1 MSTKSKKKD
10 NKSKDKNKKEKPKP
24 KPKKEPKL
32 KIYCGINEIP
42 KRHRMGS
49 MKECSD
55 AGQIRYYG
63 LHKIDKLVVKSSIK
77 VSENEEK
84 TLRVKLAGLKGTA
97 SKLGM
102 DFKKAKTEKEKNKL
116 VEEYK
121 ITKRQIDNVW
131 EKIEKIMEKQTKNK
145 KK

>member
-1 MSTKSKKKD
+1 MSTKSKKND
-10 NKSKDKNKKEKPKP
+10 NKSKDKKKKDTK

-32 KIYCGINEIP
+32 KVYCGINEIP

-63 LHKIDKLVVKSSIK
+63 LHKIDKLVVKSSLK

-84 TLRVKLAGLKGTA
+84 NLRVKLAGLKGTA
-97 SKLGM
+97 MKLGG
-102 DFKKAKTEKEKNKL
+102 DYKKAKTEKEKNKL

-131 EKIEKIMEKQTKNK
+131 EKLEKIVEKQNKNK
-145 KK
+145 K